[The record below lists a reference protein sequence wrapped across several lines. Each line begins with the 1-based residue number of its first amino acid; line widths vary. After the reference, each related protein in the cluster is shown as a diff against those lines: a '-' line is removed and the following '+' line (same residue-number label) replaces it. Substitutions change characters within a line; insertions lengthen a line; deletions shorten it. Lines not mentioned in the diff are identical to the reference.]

1 MTTADLMLYGLL
13 VIPFLGT
20 LAAGY
25 AKLRIGPF
33 LGLTAALGAVS
44 VFLSYILL
52 DFVSAMIQLGALA
65 LGVLLFFVAI
75 GLLGDRVTYR
85 SPMLLLASV
94 ALFPLGLVLASGAT
108 LALLLYGIL
117 LVASILFA
125 LLLAYIRRNSLTG
138 RKGREKPKNRFML
151 TIPTIVAT
159 VVAGLTVLAHI
170 H

>member
-1 MTTADLMLYGLL
+1 MNAADLMLYGLL

-25 AKLRIGPF
+25 AKLRVGPF

-44 VFLSYILL
+44 VFLSYIFLN
-52 DFVSAMIQLGALA
+52 FSAAMIQFGALA
-65 LGVLLFFVAI
+65 LGIFLFFLTI
-75 GLLGDRVTYR
+75 GLLGERVSYR

-94 ALFPLGLVLASGAT
+94 ALFPLGLILAGGTT

-117 LVASILFA
+117 IVANILFA
-125 LLLAYIRRNSLTG
+125 LLLTYIRRNSLTG

-159 VVAGLTVLAHI
+159 VVAGLTVLAQLQ
-170 H
+170 